1 MPRAALKKLWV
12 LAVCLSCVASL
23 RLPAALRPPAGALS
37 TPSAPAASESR
48 PLLQRR
54 AALGLGVLTAFNAA
68 ASAYDTLPEVKMDLA
83 EAEQNR
89 KVAEARIKKNKAEA
103 KPYLAKISTAEKPED
118 FAAACDAFAL
128 YIIGKEKFPEGL
140 DARAIRDVIQDAYNS
155 FPTYAYSEG
164 CKGMRTG
171 VCYTKGAS
179 IESSYTAVLNVVR
192 KYATKAFKGSLISDG
207 VSAANSAAF

>member
-1 MPRAALKKLWV
+1 MTRGLFAV
-12 LAVCLSCVASL
+12 LALVLSLAASL
-23 RLPAALRPPAGALS
+23 RLP
-37 TPSAPAASESR
+37 SAPRAPSVGAAPAESASPA

-83 EAEQNR
+83 DAEKRRKEAEG
-89 KVAEARIKKNKAEA
+89 RIQKNKAEA

>member
-1 MPRAALKKLWV
+1 MTRALFAV
-12 LAVCLSCVASL
+12 LAAVLTLAASL
-23 RLPAALRPPAGALS
+23 RLP
-37 TPSAPAASESR
+37 SAPQPSQAAGSATRARATPTEAA

-83 EAEQNR
+83 DAEKRRKEAEG
-89 KVAEARIKKNKAEA
+89 RIQKNKAEA
-103 KPYLAKISTAEKPED
+103 KPYLAKISTAQKPED

-171 VCYTKGAS
+171 VCYTKGAA

>member
-1 MPRAALKKLWV
+1 MQPYVKAIEKAQSAEEFEKAAD
-12 LAVCLSCVASL
+12 S
-23 RLPAALRPPAGALS
+23 
-37 TPSAPAASESR
+37 
-48 PLLQRR
+48 
-54 AALGLGVLTAFNAA
+54 
-68 ASAYDTLPEVKMDLA
+68 
-83 EAEQNR
+83 
-89 KVAEARIKKNKAEA
+89 
-103 KPYLAKISTAEKPED
+103 
-118 FAAACDAFAL
+118 FAL

-171 VCYTKGAS
+171 VCYTKGAA